1 MLCEYINTDVLFMQL
16 FGGIMTISMDDK
28 VQKDNLTDLASNLA
42 SQSDNP
48 QPQQADNGQLT
59 DTNNNQQNQQ
69 DQQPTQN
76 LADNQVIGSNGE
88 VIDLGRTSE
97 DSINK

>member
-1 MLCEYINTDVLFMQL
+1 
-16 FGGIMTISMDDK
+16 MDDK
-28 VQKDNLTDLASNLA
+28 VQKDNLTDLASSLA

-48 QPQQADNGQLT
+48 QPQQADNSQS
-59 DTNNNQQNQQ
+59 TNSNNDQQ

-97 DSINK
+97 DSIKK

>member
-1 MLCEYINTDVLFMQL
+1 
-16 FGGIMTISMDDK
+16 MDDK
-28 VQKDNLTDLASNLA
+28 VQKDNLTDLASSLA
-42 SQSDNP
+42 TQSDNS
-48 QPQQADNGQLT
+48 QPQQSDDSQPT
-59 DTNNNQQNQQ
+59 DTNNNQQ

-76 LADNQVIGSNGE
+76 LADNQVVGSNGE

>member
-1 MLCEYINTDVLFMQL
+1 
-16 FGGIMTISMDDK
+16 MDDNI
-28 VQKDNLTDLASNLA
+28 QKDNLTDLASGLA
-42 SQSDNP
+42 TQGDNP
-48 QPQQADNGQLT
+48 QPQQADNGQPI
-59 DTNNNQQNQQ
+59 DTNNNQQTQQ

-88 VIDLGRTSE
+88 VIDLGRTPE

>member
-1 MLCEYINTDVLFMQL
+1 
-16 FGGIMTISMDDK
+16 MDDK
-28 VQKDNLTDLASNLA
+28 IQKDNLTDLASSLA
-42 SQSDNP
+42 SQSDTP
-48 QPQQADNGQLT
+48 QPQQADNNQST
-59 DTNNNQQNQQ
+59 DSNNQQSQQ
-69 DQQPTQN
+69 EQQPAQN

>member
-1 MLCEYINTDVLFMQL
+1 
-16 FGGIMTISMDDK
+16 MDDK
-28 VQKDNLTDLASNLA
+28 VQKDNLTDLASSLA
-42 SQSDNP
+42 TPSDNS
-48 QPQQADNGQLT
+48 QPQQSDDNQST
-59 DTNNNQQNQQ
+59 SSNNNQQNQQ

-76 LADNQVIGSNGE
+76 LADNQVVGSNGE